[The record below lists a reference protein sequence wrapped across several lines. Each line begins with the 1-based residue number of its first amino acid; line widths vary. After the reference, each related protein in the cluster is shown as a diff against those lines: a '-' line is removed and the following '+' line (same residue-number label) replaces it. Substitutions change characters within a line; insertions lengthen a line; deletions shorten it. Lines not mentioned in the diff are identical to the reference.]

1 MLEKGELMI
10 AESGRAERP
19 TGRNSVVRWAR
30 IALLSG
36 MALMLTGCGG
46 GGYTWGWYVVMPTT
60 DEGRTNFFYLIAGF
74 GYTLQLTALG
84 FVFGVIIGLILAVLG
99 RSSNPI
105 LNSFV
110 RGYITLARSIPTF
123 VLLLWVY
130 YALPVLM
137 QSLPPE
143 VSNLPGIW
151 HITNLSPL
159 TAAALTLALSSGAFL
174 SEIFRAGIEGVPR
187 GHVEAALS
195 VGMSRGQA
203 MRRIVLPQALRRMLP
218 PTASQFIQTMKDS
231 ALASTI
237 GFREL
242 TRRVS
247 ELQNQTYKPLELYT
261 FLAIEYLI
269 IIIFLSYLVRVM
281 ERRIAID

>member
-1 MLEKGELMI
+1 MKGSDRRTHRVGSGGSSI
-10 AESGRAERP
+10 A
-19 TGRNSVVRWAR
+19 RWAR
-30 IALLSG
+30 IALLSS
-36 MALMLTGCGG
+36 MALVLTGCGGGG
-46 GGYTWGWYVVMPTT
+46 GGYTWGWYVVLPTT
-60 DEGRTNFFYLIAGF
+60 DEGKTNFFYLIAGF

-84 FVFGVIIGLILAVLG
+84 FLFGVIIGLILAMLG
-99 RSSNPI
+99 RSHNPA
-105 LNSFV
+105 LRAFV
-110 RGYITLARSIPTF
+110 RGYIAVARSIPTF

-130 YALPVLM
+130 YALPVMM

-143 VSNLPGIW
+143 VANLPGIW

-159 TAAALTLALSSGAFL
+159 TAAALTLALSAGAFL

-195 VGMSRGQA
+195 VGMSRSQA

>member
-1 MLEKGELMI
+1 MI
-10 AESGRAERP
+10 ARFRFALSRCTQLLKSHCVRAL
-19 TGRNSVVRWAR
+19 
-30 IALLSG
+30 ALMG
-36 MALMLTGCGG
+36 MALVLAGCAS
-46 GGYTWGWYVVMPTT
+46 GGYNWGWYVVLPTT
-60 DEGRTNFFYLIAGF
+60 EEGRTNFFYLIEGF
-74 GYTLQLTALG
+74 GYTLQLTVLG
-84 FVFGVIIGLILAVLG
+84 FSFGVVIGLVLAVLG
-99 RSSNPI
+99 RSHSPI
-105 LNSFV
+105 LRAFV
-110 RGYITLARSIPTF
+110 RGYIGFARAIPTF

-137 QSLPPE
+137 QSLTPE
-143 VSNLPGIW
+143 ISNLPGIY
-151 HITNLSPL
+151 HLTHLSAL
-159 TAAALTLALSSGAFL
+159 SAAALTLALSSGAFL
-174 SEIFRAGIEGVPR
+174 SEIFRAGIEGIPR

-218 PTASQFIQTMKDS
+218 PTASQFIQTVKDS

-237 GFREL
+237 GYREL

>member
-1 MLEKGELMI
+1 M
-10 AESGRAERP
+10 
-19 TGRNSVVRWAR
+19 TAR
-30 IALLSG
+30 MWTALLSLFRSIPPG
-36 MALMLTGCGG
+36 RPRAILALGLALLIAGCTG

-74 GYTLQLTALG
+74 NYTLQLTALG
-84 FVFGVIIGLILAVLG
+84 FGMGVVIGLILAVLG
-99 RSSNPI
+99 MSHSPI
-105 LNSFV
+105 LRTFV
-110 RGYITLARSIPTF
+110 RGYIAFARAIPTF

-143 VSNLPGIW
+143 VANLPGIY

-159 TAAALTLALSSGAFL
+159 TAAALTLALSAGAFL
-174 SEIFRAGIEGVPR
+174 SEIFRAGIEGIPK
-187 GHVEAALS
+187 GHVEAARS
-195 VGMSRGQA
+195 VGMSRSQSL
-203 MRRIVLPQALRRMLP
+203 RRIVLPQALRRMLP
-218 PTASQFIQTMKDS
+218 PTASQFIQTTKDS

-269 IIIFLSYLVRVM
+269 IIIFLTYLVRVM
-281 ERRIAID
+281 ERRITID